1 MQKSFK
7 PNCLFV
13 FFLILAFFAT
23 TLPVAAATGKIAG
36 QVKDKATN
44 EPLPGVNVFLEGS
57 NMGAATDE
65 DGYFFIINVP
75 PDVYTVRAEIIG
87 YAPVVMEN
95 VKVSINQTTTLTF
108 NMTTQAVEGQAVV
121 VEADRPVVQLDVSS
135 SQRIVTSEV
144 LEDRPLDN
152 FEEILATEAGIDISA
167 SADGSGLLVRGGG
180 LNETDIVVDGLSTR
194 NERNQQPVTN
204 LSLTAIQEVEILTGG
219 FNAEYGDIR
228 SGLINVRTKEG
239 SLDRFNV
246 NVDYRMSPA
255 ARKHFGPSPYDLE
268 GPFWKVYAGKDAF
281 TGITQAMV
289 DAGDYPFTFPGW
301 NKWSKDL
308 VEDPD
313 PNNDFTPQA
322 LQEIWKWQHRTRKY
336 AQNPDHIIDA
346 TISGPVPGTNVSF
359 LLSQRYENLQ
369 LVYPFSRDN
378 STTSSTLLKLTTQ
391 LTPKTKL
398 SFTNN
403 MIVLNGVSGSI
414 FDDTNGMITGS
425 REGVVYAQNVI
436 SGFEYRKMWHDANY
450 NPIRTIQYR
459 GGLSMNHVIN
469 PSTFYDLRLE
479 YTNYQT
485 RQEPIGLRDTTGIV
499 EIGGVMFDEQPFGY
513 VGSQLGSITEQFDI
527 VNEFMISGGGRGQ
540 DHSRYWGM
548 ALSGDLVSQIN
559 KYNQVKTGFSIDY
572 TAFKERREI
581 NNGATTTPF
590 EVNPGNWW
598 RYDESPFKLGAYIQD
613 KLEYEGMIANV
624 GLRADYLQPGASP
637 FNLNTNYI
645 FSNLPYTEQVW
656 RQNENTFDPLR
667 TDDKAYKL
675 YLSPRLG
682 ISHPMTA
689 SSKIFFN
696 YGHFYQPPVND
707 QLYFNRP
714 SGTSANIPRVDIEW
728 PRTIAYEIGYEQS
741 ITGNFLVH
749 VLGYYK
755 DVENQIT
762 QQEIIPLDNANNVT
776 TYSNNSYADIRG
788 LQLRLEKRTGRF
800 WYGFASVEYL
810 VKSTGLTG
818 FATIY
823 EDPQLADLQRENAT
837 QFRDDPVPVVTSNLT
852 FRTPLDY
859 GTFFGDWRLN
869 LLMEW
874 SDGGTTLLNP
884 DAPLSEQHRVG
895 VIDYHNMDLLLEKR
909 FKMFSTRLGFY
920 MQIRNLTNFK
930 GFPNPLNY
938 TRYEDSLH
946 FPHEQGEQKGND
958 KLGDY
963 KQDYIDLGWNTW
975 SHFVNP
981 RDIFFGLR
989 VQL

>member
-13 FFLILAFFAT
+13 FFLTLAFFAT
-23 TLPVAAATGKIAG
+23 TLPVAAATGKLAG

-44 EPLPGVNVFLEGS
+44 EPLPGVNVLLEGT

-75 PDVYTVRAEIIG
+75 PDVYTVRADIIG

-239 SLDRFNV
+239 SLDRFNI

-268 GPFWKVYAGKDAF
+268 GPFWQVYAGADAF
-281 TGITQAMV
+281 TGITQEMV

-322 LQEIWKWQHRTRKY
+322 LQEIWKWQHRSREY

-414 FDDTNGMITGS
+414 FDDTNGMISGS

-656 RQNENTFDPLR
+656 RDNENTFDPLR
-667 TDDKAYKL
+667 TDEKAYKL

-714 SGTSANIPRVDIEW
+714 SGTSASIPRVDIEW

-869 LLMEW
+869 VLMEW

-909 FKMFSTRLGFY
+909 FKMFSTRMGFY

>member
-1 MQKSFK
+1 
-7 PNCLFV
+7 
-13 FFLILAFFAT
+13 
-23 TLPVAAATGKIAG
+23 
-36 QVKDKATN
+36 
-44 EPLPGVNVFLEGS
+44 
-57 NMGAATDE
+57 
-65 DGYFFIINVP
+65 
-75 PDVYTVRAEIIG
+75 
-87 YAPVVMEN
+87 
-95 VKVSINQTTTLTF
+95 
-108 NMTTQAVEGQAVV
+108 
-121 VEADRPVVQLDVSS
+121 
-135 SQRIVTSEV
+135 
-144 LEDRPLDN
+144 
-152 FEEILATEAGIDISA
+152 
-167 SADGSGLLVRGGG
+167 
-180 LNETDIVVDGLSTR
+180 
-194 NERNQQPVTN
+194 
-204 LSLTAIQEVEILTGG
+204 
-219 FNAEYGDIR
+219 
-228 SGLINVRTKEG
+228 
-239 SLDRFNV
+239 
-246 NVDYRMSPA
+246 
-255 ARKHFGPSPYDLE
+255 
-268 GPFWKVYAGKDAF
+268 
-281 TGITQAMV
+281 
-289 DAGDYPFTFPGW
+289 
-301 NKWSKDL
+301 
-308 VEDPD
+308 
-313 PNNDFTPQA
+313 
-322 LQEIWKWQHRTRKY
+322 
-336 AQNPDHIIDA
+336 
-346 TISGPVPGTNVSF
+346 
-359 LLSQRYENLQ
+359 
-369 LVYPFSRDN
+369 
-378 STTSSTLLKLTTQ
+378 
-391 LTPKTKL
+391 
-398 SFTNN
+398 
-403 MIVLNGVSGSI
+403 
-414 FDDTNGMITGS
+414 
-425 REGVVYAQNVI
+425 
-436 SGFEYRKMWHDANY
+436 
-450 NPIRTIQYR
+450 
-459 GGLSMNHVIN
+459 
-469 PSTFYDLRLE
+469 
-479 YTNYQT
+479 
-485 RQEPIGLRDTTGIV
+485 
-499 EIGGVMFDEQPFGY
+499 
-513 VGSQLGSITEQFDI
+513 
-527 VNEFMISGGGRGQ
+527 
-540 DHSRYWGM
+540 
-548 ALSGDLVSQIN
+548 
-559 KYNQVKTGFSIDY
+559 
-572 TAFKERREI
+572 
-581 NNGATTTPF
+581 
-590 EVNPGNWW
+590 
-598 RYDESPFKLGAYIQD
+598 
-613 KLEYEGMIANV
+613 IANV

-637 FNLNTNYI
+637 FNLNTDYI

-909 FKMFSTRLGFY
+909 FKMFSTRMGFY